1 MSTGGRE
8 KESARVYSWRLDAAS
23 FSGCLSWGLYST
35 PLQLRL
41 KWTARIQNVVKKS
54 WVALQGIKASVMN
67 KNNNKKK
74 NESTAGEANE
84 VSGREKERIYQ
95 TKQNV
100 ISLYLCFSLS
110 LSLSLNN
117 SFLFLCQSNLS
128 SILLSLSILVSL
140 PFFCFCLFWFFMISG
155 PFFEIPQ
162 KFHSSSYNLSRENP
176 VFS

>member
-67 KNNNKKK
+67 KNKKTKK

-100 ISLYLCFSLS
+100 ISLYLS

-117 SFLFLCQSNLS
+117 SFLFICQSNLS
-128 SILLSLSILVSL
+128 SIPLSLSIPVSL

>member
-67 KNNNKKK
+67 KNKKTKK

-100 ISLYLCFSLS
+100 ISLYLSLS
-110 LSLSLNN
+110 LSLSL
-117 SFLFLCQSNLS
+117 S
-128 SILLSLSILVSL
+128 
-140 PFFCFCLFWFFMISG
+140 
-155 PFFEIPQ
+155 
-162 KFHSSSYNLSRENP
+162 K
-176 VFS
+176 